1 MVRTRH
7 LAVQDDVAVPVAAGI
22 MPQRLP
28 AVSSGDVGA
37 QSGAGLDL
45 RVGDG
50 DSGHA
55 ALVLDGDAAA
65 IGSPVGVGPRAVVL
79 VHPLVDAAVAAD
91 PVMAGGLEAG
101 AHEARV
107 RADQSADHDMQGDVV
122 HVQPVAPSVVVR
134 TAAP

>member
-1 MVRTRH
+1 MVRARY
-7 LAVQDDVAVPVAAGI
+7 LAVQDDVAVPVAAGVV
-22 MPQRLP
+22 PECLP
-28 AVSSGDVGA
+28 AISAGDVDA

-50 DSGHA
+50 DAVHS

-65 IGSPVGVGPRAVVL
+65 ITLPIGVRPAALRL
-79 VHPLVDAAVAAD
+79 VHPLVDAPVAAD
-91 PVMAGGLEAG
+91 AIVRGGLEAG

-107 RADQSADHDMQGDVV
+107 RASQSADHDMQGDVV

-134 TAAP
+134 TATP